1 MRVAIDGRWW
11 ADGPPSGRGFLKD
24 VVRQW
29 SVCSSIEDDLTV
41 WSDSDGVKDLVGE
54 NLSPQ
59 LTSRAFVPSPVS
71 HVDFALRMSLVSR
84 NYDVVFSQNFAT
96 PSVSAIS
103 AVFIHD
109 AIFVSHPEWFTRM
122 ENVYLRVIPFLA
134 RFSGIVFTS
143 SRCEAE
149 RIVAAWPF
157 LSGRVEAVG
166 LGVRGDLVAAQPSL
180 LGSDVESIPEN
191 FILCVGRLNIRK
203 NLRAVLRAFVILSAV
218 HPALHLVVVGE
229 PDGKT
234 EAMIDV
240 PAYALR
246 RIQFRGF
253 VSDSLLRTLYA
264 RASVF
269 AFVSRDEGFGL
280 PLVEAAAFGRA
291 FIVSSDIPVFREV
304 AVSDAYV
311 GVDDTDGLV
320 HAIDAGLS
328 RDREVDGD
336 RSDSVLARFSYESV
350 VERLRA
356 RLMQEVARRS

>member
-1 MRVAIDGRWW
+1 M
-11 ADGPPSGRGFLKD
+11 
-24 VVRQW
+24 
-29 SVCSSIEDDLTV
+29 
-41 WSDSDGVKDLVGE
+41 
-54 NLSPQ
+54 
-59 LTSRAFVPSPVS
+59 
-71 HVDFALRMSLVSR
+71 
-84 NYDVVFSQNFAT
+84 
-96 PSVSAIS
+96 
-103 AVFIHD
+103 
-109 AIFVSHPEWFTRM
+109 
-122 ENVYLRVIPFLA
+122 
-134 RFSGIVFTS
+134 
-143 SRCEAE
+143 
-149 RIVAAWPF
+149 
-157 LSGRVEAVG
+157 
-166 LGVRGDLVAAQPSL
+166 AAQPSL